1 MSSATYTPFEETLH
15 SAIHAAGFL
24 AGTLAM
30 PWLMAEAAAGA
41 DPWRVL
47 GAVVFSVSAML
58 VFATSTLYHRA
69 TDPAKRLRWRRLDH
83 AAIYVLIAGTY
94 TPFTIGVM
102 RGSWGWS
109 LFGVVWGVALLGIYA
124 KATPFGFRLPKL
136 STALYLVM
144 GWAGIVAIK
153 PMMQALSTTTLAW
166 IAAGG
171 LLYTLGVP
179 FYVWKSRR
187 YTHAIWHLMV
197 LGGVICHFM
206 AVRSVLDPAA
216 ARP

>member
-15 SAIHAAGFL
+15 SIIHATGFVAGLL
-24 AGTLAM
+24 AI
-30 PWLMAEAAAGA
+30 PWLLSEAAAGA

-69 TDPAKRLRWRRLDH
+69 VNPASRLRWRRLDH

-109 LFGVVWGVALLGIYA
+109 LFGVVWGVAALGIYA
-124 KATPFGFRLPKL
+124 KATPIGFRFPRL

-153 PMMQALSTTTLAW
+153 PMMQALSSATLAW

-206 AVRSVLDPAA
+206 AVRSVVAPAS
-216 ARP
+216 